1 VNGKHHAPA
10 DYPREITLVSFE
22 VEAGWVPDPV

>member
-1 VNGKHHAPA
+1 MVNITLLPL
-10 DYPREITLVSFE
+10 YPREITLVSIE